1 MQNGVTWTIWNEM
14 KDGESSS
21 LQVSFLSSPTETL
34 WRGVPEAPSSLLL
47 TPAESDLNSNP
58 PFWPPPPSVWWT
70 GLKKTGVSGKTSSQF
85 VSNVL
90 SQVLLLFFPSSRS
103 SARLGRF
110 CFRKVRGNL
119 AVTDRWWILQFKTK
133 VKNVRLRVRGGGVE
147 VLFPMSVCGGCEILS
162 DSSRRRSGRSWS

>member
-58 PFWPPPPSVWWT
+58 PFWPPPPRYDGQVWKRQ
-70 GLKKTGVSGKTSSQF
+70 GFREK
-85 VSNVL
+85 
-90 SQVLLLFFPSSRS
+90 LLHNLCLTFCP
-103 SARLGRF
+103 RF
-110 CFRKVRGNL
+110 CFCFFRRPGHRHVSADSVSEKSEGIWQWLIVGG
-119 AVTDRWWILQFKTK
+119 FYS
-133 VKNVRLRVRGGGVE
+133 LRPKWRTSVSGWGGGGVE